1 MDGIYSEEALPGSSS
16 NLERRCFVPVGANAG
31 RRQCLGIAAD
41 VVEPLHPSA
50 SLLTV
55 PPMNAGASVLR
66 VARILFVAALALFM
80 LPSCAKYD
88 ELVEKDQVAQEKWSN
103 LEANLQ
109 RRAELI
115 PNLVSTVKASANYE
129 KETLDKITQARASAT
144 SIKLSADDLT
154 DPAKVK
160 AFQDAQDKLSS
171 SSISRL
177 LVSNEN
183 YPKLQASG
191 QFTDLMKQLEGTE
204 NRILRAREEY
214 NASVRAYNAELLKIR
229 GTVVNKATGQPF
241 KPRVFFSASTESQA
255 PPKVSF

>member
-1 MDGIYSEEALPGSSS
+1 M
-16 NLERRCFVPVGANAG
+16 
-31 RRQCLGIAAD
+31 
-41 VVEPLHPSA
+41 VEHLHPTST
-50 SLLTV
+50 LLTV
-55 PPMNAGASVLR
+55 HAMNAAAAVVRALK
-66 VARILFVAALALFM
+66 LAALLAITLLV

-103 LEANLQ
+103 VEAQLQ

-129 KETLDKITQARASAT
+129 KETLEKITQARASAT
-144 SIKLSADDLT
+144 GIRLTADDLT
-154 DPAKVK
+154 DPEKMK
-160 AFQDAQDKLSS
+160 AFQEAQDKISHS
-171 SSISRL
+171 AISRL

-183 YPKLQASG
+183 YPKLQANG

-204 NRILRAREEY
+204 NRLLRAREEY
-214 NASVRAYNAELLKIR
+214 NASVRGYNAELLKIR

>member
-1 MDGIYSEEALPGSSS
+1 MSQKEPSQ
-16 NLERRCFVPVGANAG
+16 NAM
-31 RRQCLGIAAD
+31 
-41 VVEPLHPSA
+41 VVEHLHPTST
-50 SLLTV
+50 LLTV
-55 PPMNAGASVLR
+55 PAMNAGASALRALKLIVLL
-66 VARILFVAALALFM
+66 AFGLLF

-103 LEANLQ
+103 VEAQLQ

-154 DPAKVK
+154 DPAKMK
-160 AFQDAQDKLSS
+160 QFEEAQDKISYSS
-171 SSISRL
+171 LSRL

-183 YPKLQASG
+183 YPKLQASS

-241 KPRVFFSASTESQA
+241 KPRVFFTATAESQA

>member
-1 MDGIYSEEALPGSSS
+1 
-16 NLERRCFVPVGANAG
+16 
-31 RRQCLGIAAD
+31 
-41 VVEPLHPSA
+41 
-50 SLLTV
+50 
-55 PPMNAGASVLR
+55 MNARASVLTDLRTSVGLR
-66 VARILFVAALALFM
+66 VVKLVFLAMVALFA
-80 LPSCAKYD
+80 LPACAKYD

-109 RRAELI
+109 RRADLI
-115 PNLVSTVKASANYE
+115 PNLVNTVKASANYE
-129 KETLDKITQARASAT
+129 KDTLEKITQARASAT

-160 AFQDAQDKLSS
+160 AFQEAQDKISHS
-171 SSISRL
+171 AISRL

-204 NRILRAREEY
+204 NRILRSREEY
-214 NASVRAYNAELLKIR
+214 NGAVRAYNAELLKIR

-241 KPRVFFSASTESQA
+241 KPRVFFTASTESQA

>member
-1 MDGIYSEEALPGSSS
+1 
-16 NLERRCFVPVGANAG
+16 
-31 RRQCLGIAAD
+31 
-41 VVEPLHPSA
+41 
-50 SLLTV
+50 
-55 PPMNAGASVLR
+55 MNASVLSALR
-66 VARILFVAALALFM
+66 MLLVAVLALVS

-88 ELVEKDQVAQEKWSN
+88 ELIERDQTAQEKWSN
-103 LEANLQ
+103 VEAQLQ

-115 PNLVSTVKASANYE
+115 PSLVSTVKGSANYE
-129 KETLDKITQARASAT
+129 KETLDKITQARAAAT

-160 AFQDAQDKLSS
+160 AFQDAQEKLSS
-171 SSISRL
+171 SAISRL

-183 YPKLQASG
+183 YPKLQASA

-214 NASVRAYNAELLKIR
+214 NASVKTYNAELLKIS

-241 KPRVFFSASTESQA
+241 KPRVFFSASTESLA
-255 PPKVSF
+255 APKVSF